1 MTRLSLF
8 DSIFKSKLPQSRGY
22 KTESVPIQTLNL
34 EFPYCLI
41 FAMLTSNISD
51 KIYTVYSGINC

>member
-34 EFPYCLI
+34 EFSYHSI
-41 FAMLTSNISD
+41 FFAISN
-51 KIYTVYSGINC
+51 KIHTVYSGVSY